1 MFLDTGNL
9 EEIKKALKKKQ
20 FPFFEGVT
28 TNPTIL
34 LKENRPRKTHIGSI
48 QAKVV
53 FVQAAGL
60 TEEEIWEDVLRI
72 QAIEPAEGTVIG
84 LKIPAHEAGIK
95 VIAKVRANFPNEI
108 ILATAIFSSEQGYI
122 AALSGADYL
131 APYYNRMEVSGL
143 DAAKTI
149 EELRYVLDLQGLEDV
164 KIMGASFKN
173 SRQIMQALASGAD
186 TVTIGYDLFLQMMN
200 KPLALESIEK
210 FNEHH
215 AALPK

>member
-9 EEIKKALKKKQ
+9 EEIKKALQ

-95 VIAKVRANFPNEI
+95 VIAKVCANFPNEI

>member
-9 EEIKKALKKKQ
+9 EEIKKALQ
-20 FPFFEGVT
+20 FLFFEGVT

>member
-9 EEIKKALKKKQ
+9 EEIKKALQ
-20 FPFFEGVT
+20 FTFFEGVT

-34 LKENRPRKTHIGSI
+34 LKENQPRKTHIAHI
-48 QAKVV
+48 PAKLV

-60 TEEEIWEDVLRI
+60 TEDEIWEDVLRI
-72 QAIEPAEGTVIG
+72 QEIKPAEGTVIG

-95 VIAKVRANFPNEI
+95 VIATVRAKFPDAI

-149 EELRYVLDLQGLEDV
+149 EELRYVLDLQGLEEV

-210 FNEHH
+210 FNEHN

>member
-9 EEIKKALKKKQ
+9 EEIKKALQ
-20 FPFFEGVT
+20 FSFFEGVT

-34 LKENRPRKTHIGSI
+34 LKENQRRKTHIANI
-48 QAKVV
+48 PAKLV

-60 TEEEIWEDVLRI
+60 TEDEIWEDVVRI
-72 QAIEPAEGTVIG
+72 QAIEPAQGTVIG
-84 LKIPAHEAGIK
+84 LKIPAHEAGVK
-95 VIAKVRANFPNEI
+95 VIAQVRAKFPDAI

-149 EELRYVLDLQGLEDV
+149 AELRYILDLQGLEDV

-186 TVTIGYDLFLQMMN
+186 TVTISYDLFLQMMN

-215 AALPK
+215 LALPK

>member
-9 EEIKKALKKKQ
+9 DEIKKALQ

-34 LKENRPRKTHIGSI
+34 LKENKPRKTHIASI
-48 QAKVV
+48 PAKVV

-72 QAIEPAEGTVIG
+72 QAIESAEGTVIG
-84 LKIPAHEAGIK
+84 LKIPSHEAGIK

-215 AALPK
+215 EALPK

>member
-9 EEIKKALKKKQ
+9 EEIKKALQ

-34 LKENRPRKTHIGSI
+34 LKENRPRKTHIGSV

-108 ILATAIFSSEQGYI
+108 ILATAIFSLEQGYI

>member
-9 EEIKKALKKKQ
+9 EEIKKALQ

-122 AALSGADYL
+122 APLSGADYL

>member
-9 EEIKKALKKKQ
+9 EEIKKALR

-34 LKENRPRKTHIGSI
+34 LKENRSRKTHIGSI

>member
-9 EEIKKALKKKQ
+9 EEIKKALQ

-34 LKENRPRKTHIGSI
+34 LKENKPRNTHIANI
-48 QAKVV
+48 PVKVV

-60 TEEEIWEDVLRI
+60 TEEEIWEDVLQI

-210 FNEHH
+210 FNEHQ

>member
-9 EEIKKALKKKQ
+9 EEIKKALQ

-34 LKENRPRKTHIGSI
+34 LKENRPRKTHIAHI
-48 QAKVV
+48 QAKMV

-60 TEEEIWEDVLRI
+60 SEEEIWEDVLRI
-72 QAIEPAEGTVIG
+72 QTIEPAQGTVVG

-95 VIAKVRANFPNEI
+95 VIAKVRAKFPEAI

-149 EELRYVLDLQGLEDV
+149 AELRYVLDLQGLLNV

-210 FNEHH
+210 FNEHN

>member
-9 EEIKKALKKKQ
+9 EEIKKALQ

-34 LKENRPRKTHIGSI
+34 LKENKPRNTHIGSI

-60 TEEEIWEDVLRI
+60 TEEEIWEDVIRI

-95 VIAKVRANFPNEI
+95 VIAKVRANFSNEI

>member
-9 EEIKKALKKKQ
+9 EEIKKALQ

-149 EELRYVLDLQGLEDV
+149 EELRCVLDLQGLEDV

>member
-9 EEIKKALKKKQ
+9 EEIKKALQ

-186 TVTIGYDLFLQMMN
+186 TVTIGYDFFLQMMN

>member
-9 EEIKKALKKKQ
+9 EEIKKALQ

-34 LKENRPRKTHIGSI
+34 LKENKPRNTHIANIS
-48 QAKVV
+48 AKVV

-210 FNEHH
+210 FNEHQ

>member
-9 EEIKKALKKKQ
+9 EEIKKALQ

-60 TEEEIWEDVLRI
+60 TVEEIWEDVLRI

-215 AALPK
+215 VALPK

>member
-9 EEIKKALKKKQ
+9 EEIKKALQ

-34 LKENRPRKTHIGSI
+34 LKENQPRKTHIANI
-48 QAKVV
+48 PAKLV

-60 TEEEIWEDVLRI
+60 TEAEIWEDVARI
-72 QAIEPAEGTVIG
+72 QAIEPAKGTTIG

-95 VIAKVRANFPNEI
+95 VIAKVRAEFPEAI

-149 EELRYVLDLQGLEDV
+149 EELRFVLDLQGLEDV

-173 SRQIMQALASGAD
+173 SRQIMQALVSGAD

-210 FNEHH
+210 FNEHQ
-215 AALPK
+215 AALPE

>member
-1 MFLDTGNL
+1 MFLDTGNS
-9 EEIKKALKKKQ
+9 EEIKKALQ

>member
-9 EEIKKALKKKQ
+9 EKIKKALQ

>member
-9 EEIKKALKKKQ
+9 EEIKKALQ

-34 LKENRPRKTHIGSI
+34 LKENKPRNTHIANIPG
-48 QAKVV
+48 KVV

-72 QAIEPAEGTVIG
+72 QAIEPAESTVIG

-131 APYYNRMEVSGL
+131 APYFNRMEVSGL

-210 FNEHH
+210 FNEHQ

>member
-9 EEIKKALKKKQ
+9 EEIKKALQ

-164 KIMGASFKN
+164 KIVGASFKN

>member
-9 EEIKKALKKKQ
+9 EEIKKALQ

-108 ILATAIFSSEQGYI
+108 ILATVIFSSEQGYI

-215 AALPK
+215 VALPK

>member
-9 EEIKKALKKKQ
+9 EEIKKALQ

-34 LKENRPRKTHIGSI
+34 LKENQPRKTHIANI
-48 QAKVV
+48 PAKLV

-60 TEEEIWEDVLRI
+60 TEDEIWEDVLRI
-72 QAIEPAEGTVIG
+72 QEIKPTEGTVIG

-95 VIAKVRANFPNEI
+95 VIATVRAKFPDAI

-149 EELRYVLDLQGLEDV
+149 EELRYILDLQGLEDV

-210 FNEHH
+210 FNEHN

>member
-9 EEIKKALKKKQ
+9 EEIKRALQ

>member
-9 EEIKKALKKKQ
+9 EEIKKALQ

-215 AALPK
+215 VALPK

>member
-9 EEIKKALKKKQ
+9 EEIKKALQ

-34 LKENRPRKTHIGSI
+34 LKENQPRKTHIANI
-48 QAKVV
+48 PAKLV

-60 TEEEIWEDVLRI
+60 TEAEIWEDVARI
-72 QAIEPAEGTVIG
+72 QAIEPAKGTTIG

-95 VIAKVRANFPNEI
+95 VIAKVRAEFPEAI

-149 EELRYVLDLQGLEDV
+149 EELRFVLDLQGLEDV

-210 FNEHH
+210 FNEHQ

>member
-9 EEIKKALKKKQ
+9 EEIKKALQ

-34 LKENRPRKTHIGSI
+34 LKENQPRKTQIANIS
-48 QAKVV
+48 AKLV

-60 TEEEIWEDVLRI
+60 TEDEIWEDVARI
-72 QAIEPAEGTVIG
+72 QAIEPAKGTTIG
-84 LKIPAHEAGIK
+84 LKIPAHEDGIK
-95 VIAKVRANFPNEI
+95 VIAKVRAEFPEAI

-149 EELRYVLDLQGLEDV
+149 EELRFVLDLQGLEDV

-173 SRQIMQALASGAD
+173 SRQIMQALVSGAD

-210 FNEHH
+210 FNEHQ

>member
-9 EEIKKALKKKQ
+9 EEIKKALQ

-34 LKENRPRKTHIGSI
+34 LKENKPRKTHIPSI
-48 QAKVV
+48 PAKVV

-210 FNEHH
+210 FNEHQ

>member
-1 MFLDTGNL
+1 M
-9 EEIKKALKKKQ
+9 
-20 FPFFEGVT
+20 
-28 TNPTIL
+28 
-34 LKENRPRKTHIGSI
+34 
-48 QAKVV
+48 

-210 FNEHH
+210 FNEHQ

>member
-9 EEIKKALKKKQ
+9 EEIKKALQ

-210 FNEHH
+210 LNEHH

>member
-9 EEIKKALKKKQ
+9 EEIKKALQ
-20 FPFFEGVT
+20 FSFFEGVT

>member
-9 EEIKKALKKKQ
+9 EEIKRALQ
-20 FPFFEGVT
+20 FSFFEGVT

-34 LKENRPRKTHIGSI
+34 LKENQPRKTHIANI
-48 QAKVV
+48 PAKLV

-60 TEEEIWEDVLRI
+60 TEDEIWEDVARI
-72 QAIEPAEGTVIG
+72 QAIEPAKGTTIG

-95 VIAKVRANFPNEI
+95 VIAKVRAEFPEAI

-149 EELRYVLDLQGLEDV
+149 EELRSVLDLQGLEDV

-173 SRQIMQALASGAD
+173 SRQIMQALVSGAD

-210 FNEHH
+210 FNEHQ
-215 AALPK
+215 AALPE

>member
-9 EEIKKALKKKQ
+9 EEIKKALQ

-210 FNEHH
+210 FNEHQ

>member
-9 EEIKKALKKKQ
+9 EEIKKALQ

-34 LKENRPRKTHIGSI
+34 LKENQPRKTHIANI
-48 QAKVV
+48 PTKLV

-60 TEEEIWEDVLRI
+60 TEAEIWEDVARI
-72 QAIEPAEGTVIG
+72 QAIEPAKDTTIG

-95 VIAKVRANFPNEI
+95 VIAKVRAEFPEAI

-149 EELRYVLDLQGLEDV
+149 EELRSVLDLQGLEDV

-173 SRQIMQALASGAD
+173 SRQIMQALVSGAD

-210 FNEHH
+210 FNEHQ
-215 AALPK
+215 AALPE

>member
-1 MFLDTGNL
+1 
-9 EEIKKALKKKQ
+9 ALQ

-215 AALPK
+215 VALPK

>member
-9 EEIKKALKKKQ
+9 EEIKKALQ

-84 LKIPAHEAGIK
+84 LKIPAHEAGSKSSQKFALI
-95 VIAKVRANFPNEI
+95 FP
-108 ILATAIFSSEQGYI
+108 
-122 AALSGADYL
+122 
-131 APYYNRMEVSGL
+131 M
-143 DAAKTI
+143 K
-149 EELRYVLDLQGLEDV
+149 
-164 KIMGASFKN
+164 SF
-173 SRQIMQALASGAD
+173 
-186 TVTIGYDLFLQMMN
+186 
-200 KPLALESIEK
+200 
-210 FNEHH
+210 
-215 AALPK
+215 

>member
-9 EEIKKALKKKQ
+9 EEIKKALQ

-34 LKENRPRKTHIGSI
+34 LKENRPRKTNIGSI

>member
-9 EEIKKALKKKQ
+9 EEIKKALQ

-60 TEEEIWEDVLRI
+60 TEEEIWEGVLRI

>member
-9 EEIKKALKKKQ
+9 EEIKKTLQ

>member
-9 EEIKKALKKKQ
+9 EEIKKVLQ